1 MAVPHGLVQKDEE
14 AAIAAARQ
22 DISNGSRS
30 INDLPGS
37 VSFSAALSL
46 QAKMCRQR
54 LRRRV
59 ETALSSC
66 RPAVQPFPAEPP
78 PCIYALLSQLRRAAA
93 AHSDRKAMLFRAP

>member
-1 MAVPHGLVQKDEE
+1 MAAPHGLVQKDEE

-22 DISNGSRS
+22 GISNGSRS

-59 ETALSSC
+59 ETDLSSC
-66 RPAVQPFPAEPP
+66 PP
-78 PCIYALLSQLRRAAA
+78 EIRTRIYARLSPLRPAAA
-93 AHSDRKAMLFRAP
+93 AHRDREQCLPLPSAIR